1 MHPQVSRCYYHPDKS
16 AVATCTKCGVG
27 ICRDCAVKDDQGR
40 ILCYRC
46 GNEYLKLEHKEHR
59 KKIKES
65 GGRFRK
71 GTDFIVPGII
81 GILFVIAFG
90 VALYYNPSQQ
100 LSSTGEYAYLNF
112 VIYSMIA
119 YLLFSI
125 PFGYI
130 VLSDLFAPKY
140 DTVNDSLFK
149 WLLKLTI
156 SLFAGWIFFTFFLV
170 RFIIRKITS
179 KAG

>member
-59 KKIKES
+59 KKIKDS

-71 GTDFIVPGII
+71 GTDFIVP
-81 GILFVIAFG
+81 
-90 VALYYNPSQQ
+90 
-100 LSSTGEYAYLNF
+100 
-112 VIYSMIA
+112 
-119 YLLFSI
+119 
-125 PFGYI
+125 
-130 VLSDLFAPKY
+130 
-140 DTVNDSLFK
+140 
-149 WLLKLTI
+149 
-156 SLFAGWIFFTFFLV
+156 
-170 RFIIRKITS
+170 
-179 KAG
+179 